1 MHFKDWVFANRLNKC
16 GREVP
21 LGKDDQA
28 YFVQRAAEEM
38 AAAERASTPAA
49 ASAHRELSLRYSLKL
64 ILPDPAFADDDSRPI
79 GLPKAA
85 PSRAAAAEPARR
97 RPAKRKRA

>member
-1 MHFKDWVFANRLNKC
+1 M
-16 GREVP
+16 
-21 LGKDDQA
+21 GKDDQA

-85 PSRAAAAEPARR
+85 PSRAAALPP
-97 RPAKRKRA
+97 RPRAAKRNCA